1 MVTRLRRFS
10 TNSVTKVA
18 AFILTVLILTGL
30 AEMALY
36 IYFRDMDLQ
45 RIFTDDYFDSREFAD
60 LMGKAAA
67 EAGEALLSG
76 ELPGN
81 VPYHYYISDGSK
93 ELTNVE
99 NPDRSFFEQFEPAF
113 CALENGRWYLKN
125 HRNFPY
131 SSVYYYKLSN
141 PDVRDVLKETNRIYI
156 AYPKEYTKAQEQE
169 WTQGR
174 AVVIRLVTA
183 AAVGAILAVILA
195 IYLAAVT
202 GRKPDDRELHPG
214 RIDSVYS
221 DILIAILC
229 FLVVPWYLLAFSAF
243 ETGPYDRGVLTA
255 YHKGTLAV
263 FGIITLSVTAL
274 CEAILLALIRKI
286 KAGTLIK
293 HSLIYKFLYR
303 IYDYAVSLFDGR
315 AFSKYP
321 LTRSLFYRQL
331 IFIIISFVFVSL
343 TFLFLLTG
351 SLAFIIPPVLEA
363 VVIYW
368 YVKGNNRTYMD
379 INRGFNE
386 SFEEQMKSERMKV
399 ALITNVSHDLKTPL
413 TSIISYIDLLSKEDL
428 PESARDYVR
437 ILGEKAGRLNNMVS
451 DLFDLAKSTSGS
463 MPVDIDKLDLKKLI
477 EQTLA
482 DMGDRIEN
490 SGLVFRVRLPENPML
505 IFADGKKL
513 YRVFQNVIDNALK
526 YSLQGTRVYISLEE
540 TEGMAVATVKN
551 TAGYEMDFTAEEIL
565 QRFARGD
572 KSRTSEGSGLG
583 LSIAESFTRLC
594 GGRFRVDIDGDLFK
608 VTVSFNLAQQ

>member
-10 TNSVTKVA
+10 TDPVA
-18 AFILTVLILTGL
+18 KTIAFILTVLILTGL
-30 AEMALY
+30 AELFLY
-36 IYFRDMDLQ
+36 ICFRNLDPQCIPVDG
-45 RIFTDDYFDSREFAD
+45 YFDSTEFVD

-67 EAGEALLSG
+67 EASDALFSD

-81 VPYHYYISDGSK
+81 VPYYYYISDGNK

-99 NPDRSFFEQFEPAF
+99 NPDKSFFEQFEPAF
-113 CALENGRWYLKN
+113 CALENGQWHLKSKSS
-125 HRNFPY
+125 FPY
-131 SSVYYYKLSN
+131 SSRYTFKLS
-141 PDVRDVLKETNRIYI
+141 VSEVLKKSNTIYI
-156 AYPKEYTKAQEQE
+156 AYPKEYIKSLEQE
-169 WTQGR
+169 WNQDRT
-174 AVVIRLVTA
+174 VVIRLVTVA
-183 AAVGAILAVILA
+183 AAGAALAVILA

-202 GRKPDDRELHPG
+202 GRRPEDMELHPG
-214 RIDSVYS
+214 RTDSVYS
-221 DILIAILC
+221 DILIAVVC
-229 FLVVPWYLLAFSAF
+229 FLALAWYLLYLAAYDLGAND
-243 ETGPYDRGVLTA
+243 TGTLTA
-255 YHKGTLAV
+255 SHKLTLIV
-263 FGIITLSVTAL
+263 FGAITLPAAAL

-331 IFIIISFVFVSL
+331 IFIILSFVFVFL
-343 TFLFLLTG
+343 TFVFMLAE
-351 SLAFIIPPVLEA
+351 SLAVIIPPVLEA
-363 VVIYW
+363 IIIYW
-368 YVKGNNRTYMD
+368 YIKGNNRTYMD

-386 SFEEQMKSERMKV
+386 SLEEQMKSERMKV

-413 TSIISYIDLLSKEDL
+413 TSIVSYIDLLSKEEGL
-428 PESARDYVR
+428 PEPARDYVR
-437 ILGEKAGRLNNMVS
+437 ILGEKAGRLSNMVS
-451 DLFDLAKSTSGS
+451 DLFDLAKSTSGN
-463 MPVDIDKLDLKKLI
+463 MPVDTEKLDLRKLI

-482 DMGDRIEN
+482 DMNDRIEN
-490 SGLVFRVRLPENPML
+490 SGLSFRVKLPEKSMQ
-505 IFADGKKL
+505 IYADGKKL

-565 QRFARGD
+565 QRFTRGD

>member
-113 CALENGRWYLKN
+113 CALENGQWHLKSKSS
-125 HRNFPY
+125 FPY
-131 SSVYYYKLSN
+131 SSRYTFKLS
-141 PDVRDVLKETNRIYI
+141 VSEVLKKSNTIYI

-202 GRKPDDRELHPG
+202 GRRPEDMELHPG
-214 RIDSVYS
+214 RTDSVYS
-221 DILIAILC
+221 DILIAVLC
-229 FLVVPWYLLAFSAF
+229 FLALAWYLLYLAAYDLGAND
-243 ETGPYDRGVLTA
+243 TGTLTA
-255 YHKGTLAV
+255 SHKLTLIV
-263 FGIITLSVTAL
+263 FGAITLPAAAL

-331 IFIIISFVFVSL
+331 IFIILSFVFVFL
-343 TFLFLLTG
+343 TFVFMLAG

>member
-99 NPDRSFFEQFEPAF
+99 NPDKSFFEQFEPAF
-113 CALENGRWYLKN
+113 CALENGQWHLKSKSS
-125 HRNFPY
+125 FPY
-131 SSVYYYKLSN
+131 SSRYTFKLS
-141 PDVRDVLKETNRIYI
+141 VSEVLKKSNTIYI
-156 AYPKEYTKAQEQE
+156 AYPKEYIKSLEQE
-169 WTQGR
+169 WNQDRT
-174 AVVIRLVTA
+174 VVIRLVTV

-202 GRKPDDRELHPG
+202 GRRPEDMELHPG
-214 RIDSVYS
+214 RTDSVYS
-221 DILIAILC
+221 DILIAVLC
-229 FLVVPWYLLAFSAF
+229 FLALAWYLLYLAAYDLGAND
-243 ETGPYDRGVLTA
+243 TGTLTA
-255 YHKGTLAV
+255 SHKLTLIV
-263 FGIITLSVTAL
+263 FGAITLPAAAL

-386 SFEEQMKSERMKV
+386 SLEEQMKSERMKV

-608 VTVSFNLAQQ
+608 VTVSFNIAQ